1 MAQAAR
7 HDPEIYGAPWS
18 VIRIADHW
26 GVVLGYGVAT
36 LVVGLVLLVWP
47 EASVTVLAVL
57 LALQLIVGGV
67 YRVVEAVALSGHDAG
82 VRALV
87 ALSGGLALVVG
98 LLVLR
103 EPLQSV
109 VVLGMII
116 GAWWVVAGVVDIL
129 GALLGRGSSSRGWD
143 VVSGMVS
150 LVMGGFLLVYTD
162 ISLRFLVLVVG
173 ISLVLTGV
181 VAILAALRLRAEQA
195 SSW

>member
-7 HDPEIYGAPWS
+7 HDPEIYGAPS
-18 VIRIADHW
+18 SATRLADHW